1 MSATTSMCT
10 SEKEARKEV
19 THWRGGGGSRG
30 TYRSSTT
37 SRFPWFISS
46 STQRRTTSLLASDIS
61 ASCRR
66 HVPSWTS
73 PDSVVSAQI
82 QRLRNG
88 ASGLERSLYPARAC
102 PRAAGFRPFPRRQAR
117 SLGRPAGWCT
127 FGRSTRAA
135 GQPRIRQRAPGSA
148 AGRPVGGLRGGQPN
162 PPRRNAVE
170 MLAES
175 PVVHGGE
182 LHVGDPVVAVRGE
195 PPRVLEARPP
205 LPVQLDL
212 HVSRWVV
219 AALIEQTHRLAHNS
233 SPSET
238 PHGGRGARERRLRR
252 CAHVALPLGSSLG
265 GPRA

>member
-73 PDSVVSAQI
+73 PDPVVSAQI
-82 QRLRNG
+82 QRPRNG
-88 ASGLERSLYPARAC
+88 ASGLERSLYPAHPVPGSCLLMSGRIPPA
-102 PRAAGFRPFPRRQAR
+102 PDAAAPIAR
-117 SLGRPAGWCT
+117 SAGRVVHLQ
-127 FGRSTRAA
+127 SQYSSD
-135 GQPRIRQRAPGSA
+135 GQPRIQQRAPGSA
-148 AGRPVGGLRGGQPN
+148 AGRLVGGLHGGQPN

-170 MLAES
+170 VLPES

-182 LHVGDPVVAVRGE
+182 LHVRGPVVAVRGE

-219 AALIEQTHRLAHNS
+219 AALVEQTHRLAHNS
-233 SPSET
+233 SSSET
-238 PHGGRGARERRLRR
+238 PPAGR
-252 CAHVALPLGSSLG
+252 CA
-265 GPRA
+265 RNRR